1 MTTSD
6 YRRHAQAHVHGS
18 PIDSDDP
25 RIPLYLPEF
34 AADPHRAYREMR
46 ARYGSLAPVEL
57 APGVPATLVIGYN
70 TALRVLNDPDR
81 FPADPRVW
89 QQDIPAEC
97 PILPL
102 LEWRPMASR
111 CAGQEFVR
119 YRQAIT
125 ASMDEVD
132 MYAIHTV
139 VENIAGPLINSFCE
153 DGRAEL
159 IQQYVFPL
167 AFQVI
172 NYLLGCPPEIG
183 QQVAAGTAALLE
195 GVDAEAGSRMLG
207 EALMNLVLLKREQPA
222 SDITSVLLQHPVEL
236 SEEEVSHHVSQV
248 YGTGIEF
255 ELNLIVN
262 TLLLILTDER
272 FGGSVLGGN
281 LTSRDALDEVLFND
295 PPLANLL
302 ITYPRMPI
310 LLDDVWLP
318 AHQPVVISMAACN
331 NDPAIRTSELT
342 GNRAHLAWGL
352 GPHAC
357 PAQSLAYM
365 VAEGAIDQLLD
376 AIPEMRADFPDG
388 EAVWRPGPFHR
399 SLAGLPVTFPPQAPL
414 PGYEDTAARPA
425 VRA

>member
-1 MTTSD
+1 
-6 YRRHAQAHVHGS
+6 
-18 PIDSDDP
+18 
-25 RIPLYLPEF
+25 
-34 AADPHRAYREMR
+34 
-46 ARYGSLAPVEL
+46 
-57 APGVPATLVIGYN
+57 
-70 TALRVLNDPDR
+70 
-81 FPADPRVW
+81 
-89 QQDIPAEC
+89 
-97 PILPL
+97 
-102 LEWRPMASR
+102 
-111 CAGQEFVR
+111 
-119 YRQAIT
+119 
-125 ASMDEVD
+125 
-132 MYAIHTV
+132 
-139 VENIAGPLINSFCE
+139 
-153 DGRAEL
+153 
-159 IQQYVFPL
+159 
-167 AFQVI
+167 
-172 NYLLGCPPEIG
+172 
-183 QQVAAGTAALLE
+183 
-195 GVDAEAGSRMLG
+195 
-207 EALMNLVLLKREQPA
+207 
-222 SDITSVLLQHPVEL
+222 
-236 SEEEVSHHVSQV
+236 V

-388 EAVWRPGPFHR
+388 EPVWRPGPFHR

-414 PGYEDTAARPA
+414 AGYGDTAARPA